1 MWKNAA
7 ESSTMAEVK
16 PRCRL
21 YLQFP
26 AQPSAKLDAQLAE
39 ALASADT
46 ACVLLSRGGGEV
58 DESRV
63 GRRIDLGQCHRVAC
77 LMEDDAELAERL
89 GADGVHLDVADPD
102 TYTKTRSLLGAS
114 ASMGAGC
121 GLSRHN
127 AMRLAEMG
135 ADYVAFGAAEDSI
148 DGISPVAGR
157 IRCV

>member
-7 ESSTMAEVK
+7 ESSTMAEFK

-39 ALASADT
+39 ELARAGT
-46 ACVLLSRGGGEV
+46 ACLLLARDAAKV
-58 DESRV
+58 DESEV
-63 GRRIDLGQCHRVAC
+63 GMLIHLVQCHRVAC
-77 LMEDDAELAERL
+77 LTEDHAELAERL

-114 ASMGAGC
+114 
-121 GLSRHN
+121 
-127 AMRLAEMG
+127 
-135 ADYVAFGAAEDSI
+135 
-148 DGISPVAGR
+148 
-157 IRCV
+157 